1 MDALERLENEPPKA
15 YAALQLYASLGPY
28 RSIRKAFKQ
37 WKDAG
42 GIGALSYWEKWS
54 RKYRW
59 VERCLEHDE
68 TLAEIERQA
77 WAEKAK
83 EVREHDYE
91 LGQKLRKVAAEI
103 LDEAQHFT
111 RERRVIENGETVVYR
126 ALDLSVSVKAAEAAS
141 KMQRLATGSHTESIQ
156 LSSKEIDQLIA
167 IEMRRFIN
175 GGEDPEE
182 DETEE
187 DLADD
192 GDWDDDEEM
201 IDESID

>member
-1 MDALERLENEPPKA
+1 MDALDRLENEPPKA

-42 GIGALSYWEKWS
+42 GVGALSYWEKWS

-68 TLAEIERQA
+68 ALAEIERQA

-83 EVREHDYE
+83 EVREHDYA

-103 LDEAQHFT
+103 LDEAQNFT

-141 KMQRLATGSHTESIQ
+141 KMQRLATGTHTESIQ
-156 LSSKEIDQLIA
+156 LSSKELDQLLA
-167 IEMRRFIN
+167 IEMRRFVN
-175 GGEDPEE
+175 GGEDPEV
-182 DETEE
+182 DK
-187 DLADD
+187 D
-192 GDWDDDEEM
+192 GDDLDDEDWGEDEEM